1 MKSKYISQEKNI
13 LKHLKLR
20 PITPIEALNK
30 YGCFR
35 LSAVIYNLKKQGY
48 KIKTTMIYNKRKR
61 FAEYSLIKK

>member
-20 PITPIEALNK
+20 PITPLWALK
-30 YGCFR
+30 EYGCFR

-48 KIKTTMIYNKRKR
+48 RIKTTMIYNKRKR